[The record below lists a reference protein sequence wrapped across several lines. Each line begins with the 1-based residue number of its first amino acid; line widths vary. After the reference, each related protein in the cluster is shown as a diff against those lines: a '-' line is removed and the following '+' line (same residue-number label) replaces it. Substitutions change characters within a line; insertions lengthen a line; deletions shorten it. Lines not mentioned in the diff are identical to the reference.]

1 MSIFTNWIFWVVL
14 SAILFIF
21 ALIGFLAEKKKEKV
35 DKESD
40 NSGLNT
46 HNDILNSI
54 DTVDANSFNLES
66 PVQENEGVVSDS
78 TESVQKEISSVSE
91 PTTVQNNILDVSG
104 GLSLGDASTLSDNQD
119 NPSFS
124 NGSLGNNVQM
134 SDVNSLGGD
143 NSAIRNQVNLNPV
156 IESNVETTLQPMT
169 QQING
174 QISVDNNN
182 GVNELSNVFAGEN
195 VQNGNV
201 VDVVAVPEN
210 SAINNGVQDLSQPIS
225 ANNVVNTNE
234 TDDNSEKIYDTWS

>member
-21 ALIGFLAEKKKEKV
+21 ALIGFLAEKKKEKA
-35 DKESD
+35 DKKSD

-54 DTVDANSFNLES
+54 DTVDDNSFNLES

-78 TESVQKEISSVSE
+78 TEPVQKEISSVSE
-91 PTTVQNNILDVSG
+91 LTTVQNNILDVSG
-104 GLSLGDASTLSDNQD
+104 GLSFGDASSLSDNQD
-119 NPSFS
+119 NPLFS
-124 NGSLGNNVQM
+124 NESLGDNVQM

-143 NSAIRNQVNLNPV
+143 NSVIRNQVNLNPNV
-156 IESNVETTLQPMT
+156 EFSVETTSQPT
-169 QQING
+169 AQQFNG

-182 GVNELSNVFAGEN
+182 VVNELSNVFVGEN

-201 VDVVAVPEN
+201 VDMVAVPEN

-225 ANNVVNTNE
+225 VNNVVNTNE